1 VPRRAAI
8 LLLVATAAAA
18 LLTGCGTPPQVLEI
32 SPARGAVDVR
42 SNEVI
47 RIRFDR
53 PMDHRSVAD
62 HFGVTPRVQGALS
75 WTSDSE
81 LAFEHVPLAP
91 STQYQVIL
99 EPGYR
104 DARGT
109 SNAFRHSWTFRT
121 EAPPTLSDSA
131 PGAGDRA
138 VDPASYI
145 SLTFSRAMDA
155 DTLAGAIGLVPPVP
169 FAVNQDPGDP
179 RHVVLAPQSLLL
191 PRTGYQ
197 VSIGQQARDQDG
209 NRLGGAATV
218 SFTTGDVRPLRHW
231 VSFIA
236 ESSSGSGSAGV
247 GLWAVDDNRVPRQLI
262 GGSVGAFSW
271 SPDGT
276 HLLLRNGDGT
286 WSDQPL
292 GGAPVK
298 LPISGH
304 WADFLA
310 PGHGYAFLDQGTLGV
325 LQPDGTRSTVAT
337 GVTEAAVAPGGERIA
352 FVTRDPSGPERATEI
367 DAYDTDLR
375 ARFRLQAE
383 PELIDGLSWSS
394 DSQSL
399 AYRLGATDP
408 AHRAIRVRSLHDGTT
423 TTVATG
429 DVSAPIW
436 EADRQHV
443 AFTATVPVA
452 GGAVSKA
459 FRFAVGDGVRHVV
472 SAAAGL
478 PSSQGVDVDQLS
490 PSPDGHQLAF
500 VSTAGGRQGVW
511 TMNVDGTGLTQ
522 LTDPDPNRFAYS
534 ARDVAWT
541 PS

>member
-1 VPRRAAI
+1 VPRRAAV
-8 LLLVATAAAA
+8 LLLLATAAAA

-32 SPARGAVDVR
+32 TPARGAVDVH

-62 HFGVTPRVQGALS
+62 HFTVTPRVQGALT

-81 LAFEHVPLAP
+81 LAFEHVPLVP
-91 STQYQVIL
+91 STQYQVVL

-104 DARGT
+104 DTQGGT
-109 SNAFRHSWTFRT
+109 NAFRHSWTFRT
-121 EAPPTLSDSA
+121 ETPPTLADST
-131 PGAGDRA
+131 PGPGDRS

-155 DTLAGAIGLVPPVP
+155 DTLAGAIDLVPTAP
-169 FAVNQDPGDP
+169 FAVHQDPSDP

-191 PRTGYQ
+191 ARTGYQ
-197 VSIGQQARDQDG
+197 VTIDQEARDQDG
-209 NRLGGAATV
+209 NRLGAAATM
-218 SFTTGDVRPLRHW
+218 SFSTGDVRPLRHW

-236 ESSSGSGSAGV
+236 ESPSGSAGV

-262 GGSVGAFSW
+262 GGAVGAFSW
-271 SPDGT
+271 SADGT

-292 GGAPVK
+292 DGVPVK
-298 LPISGH
+298 LPISGA

-310 PGHGYAFLDQGTLGV
+310 PGHGYAFLDQGTLGI
-325 LQPDGTRSTVAT
+325 LQPDGTRLTVAT

-352 FVTRDPSGPERATEI
+352 FVTHDPSGSERAAEI
-367 DAYDTDLR
+367 DAYDADLR
-375 ARFRLQAE
+375 ARYRLQAE
-383 PELIDGLSWSS
+383 PEQIDGLSWSS
-394 DSQSL
+394 DSQSV

-408 AHRAIRVRSLHDGTT
+408 AHREIRVRSLHDGTA

-443 AFTATVPVA
+443 AFTAIVPVT
-452 GGAVSKA
+452 GGSVSKA

-478 PSSQGVDVDQLS
+478 PSGQGMDVDQLS

-534 ARDVAWT
+534 VRDVAWT